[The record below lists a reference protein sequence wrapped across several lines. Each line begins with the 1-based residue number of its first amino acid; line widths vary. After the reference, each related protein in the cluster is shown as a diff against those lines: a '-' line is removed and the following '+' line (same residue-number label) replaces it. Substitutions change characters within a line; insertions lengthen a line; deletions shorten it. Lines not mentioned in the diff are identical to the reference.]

1 MTAASRLA
9 DTREHDDLR
18 AERARFEPGRT
29 LQRAL
34 PRAVAASLTVLL
46 HVAIVFA
53 LTHVTAGVET
63 SPAPPSAHAITVD
76 RLYTAGDRVVSVDI
90 VSPAPTASGL
100 ACAGSRYVGI
110 GVTADPRTERII
122 LVGDDTPASR
132 AGLQHDDIVLN
143 PEVWQQSLR
152 EGMVLHVLVLRDR
165 GKFLIPVRV
174 GTICI
179 G

>member
-1 MTAASRLA
+1 MYLV
-9 DTREHDDLR
+9 
-18 AERARFEPGRT
+18 
-29 LQRAL
+29 
-34 PRAVAASLTVLL
+34 PRAVAATMTVLL
-46 HVAIVFA
+46 HLLILLA
-53 LTHVTAGVET
+53 LLDVTASAVKPPPGPAWQQAMVDKLYET
-63 SPAPPSAHAITVD
+63 GAQI
-76 RLYTAGDRVVSVDI
+76 VSVDI
-90 VSPAPTASGL
+90 RPALSARGL
-100 ACAGSRYVGI
+100 ACAGSSYVGV
-110 GVTADPRTERII
+110 GVTAELRTERIM

-152 EGMVLHVLVLRDR
+152 EGMVLQVLVLRDR

>member
-1 MTAASRLA
+1 MHVAP
-9 DTREHDDLR
+9 H
-18 AERARFEPGRT
+18 
-29 LQRAL
+29 
-34 PRAVAASLTVLL
+34 AVAASLTVLL
-46 HVAIVFA
+46 HLAIVFA
-53 LTHVTAGVET
+53 LTRVTAGGET
-63 SPAPPSAHAITVD
+63 PPAAPAAQGITVD
-76 RLYTAGDRVVSVDI
+76 RLTTAGERVVSVDI
-90 VSPAPTASGL
+90 VHPAPTTSGV

-110 GVTADPRTERII
+110 GVTSDPRTERII

-179 G
+179 GWSGPVELPVHRHNRPARARSSPAALASTS